1 MTTMICPVDG
11 LKKES
16 ALYCP
21 PDLCQD
27 SSNVSGPWME
37 EAALATVL
45 SFAVSA
51 GRRRSNRRQQQWRQ
65 QKGMCICSRR
75 MAISCP
81 AVMDRQMFFGMSTCK
96 KEARISF
103 FFTRLYMNL
112 YLRTTG
118 LFPVDDKWR
127 FMFSLC
133 QNLSASIGAD
143 GPNLLMPCTC

>member
-1 MTTMICPVDG
+1 MICPVDG

-81 AVMDRQMFFGMSTCK
+81 AVMDRQMFFGMSTDNWLVSC
-96 KEARISF
+96 R
-103 FFTRLYMNL
+103 R
-112 YLRTTG
+112 
-118 LFPVDDKWR
+118 
-127 FMFSLC
+127 
-133 QNLSASIGAD
+133 
-143 GPNLLMPCTC
+143 